1 MNIFNG
7 HAGPVTAGG
16 FTRDGKKIVSTS
28 EDSSFIIWDPKT
40 AAAEF
45 RLTGE
50 DARFHVDPINSVCVN
65 KDSSLAIT
73 GDVAGKARLV
83 NIMNGTVSST
93 SKCDMCLYI
102 CVFIVSTCRLSL
114 LWRTTQTLL
123 RHPRSVM
130 CFL

>member
-1 MNIFNG
+1 MHARILIVFIVPSGKFMNIFNG
-7 HAGPVTAGG
+7 HAGPVTSGG

-28 EDSSFIIWDPKT
+28 EDSSFIVWDPKT

-83 NIMNGTVSST
+83 NIMNGTVSV
-93 SKCDMCLYI
+93 L
-102 CVFIVSTCRLSL
+102 
-114 LWRTTQTLL
+114 
-123 RHPRSVM
+123 
-130 CFL
+130 